1 MPKAYAAV
9 ALSVIMGA
17 IFWSLSWAIASGLM
31 VLLLYHVRKL
41 QQLDVWLNNDD
52 RLAELPESQG
62 IWGRVF
68 DRIEELQ
75 VKHFKSEQ
83 ELTTAILRIQKSANA
98 LREGV
103 ITVDASGALEW
114 WNLSARKMF
123 GLKNKQDRGAPLL
136 HLLREPNFF
145 RYYHHADFG
154 QPIYVQSPVN
164 PERVLEIAVTSF
176 AKGDNL
182 LIVRDMTDSI
192 KLENMRRDFIGNIS
206 HELCTPLTVI
216 QGYLETFQLHYPELD
231 ADVQKSHARM
241 LAQAHRMTNLVQDML
256 VLSRL
261 EGSIDRSKF
270 VRNQMSILLAQA
282 ISRGHDTARK
292 LDKKVTIELCLERQA
307 SVVGVKSEILSVLTH
322 LVTNAVKYTQHGG
335 RVDIALHTTND
346 GWCINVSDNGIGIG
360 QKHLPRLTERFYR
373 VDPSRSSASGGTGLG
388 LAIVERIVLR
398 HEGSLDISSQK
409 GKGSHFTCTFP
420 HQNMPSSDKRSD
432 VKNIIITPKH

>member
-114 WNLSARKMF
+114 WNTSARKML
-123 GLKNKQDRGAPLL
+123 GLKKKQDRGAPLL
-136 HLLREPNFF
+136 HLLREPSFF
-145 RYYHHADFG
+145 RYYHHADFS
-154 QPIYVQSPVN
+154 QPIYIKSPVN
-164 PERVLEIAVTSF
+164 PEQVLEIAVTAF

-182 LIVRDMTDSI
+182 LILRDMTDSI
-192 KLENMRRDFIGNIS
+192 KLENMRRDFTGNVS
-206 HELCTPLTVI
+206 HELRTPLTVI
-216 QGYLETFQLHYPELD
+216 QGYLESFQLHHPELD
-231 ADVQKSHARM
+231 NDVQKGHTRM
-241 LAQAHRMTNLVQDML
+241 LAHTHRMTNLVQDLL

-261 EGSIDRSKF
+261 EESIDHSKM
-270 VRNQMSILLAQA
+270 VQLQMPPLLTLALFEGQEL
-282 ISRGHDTARK
+282 SQR
-292 LDKKVTIELCLERQA
+292 LDKKVTIN
-307 SVVGVKSEILSVLTH
+307 SVIKSQKNVLGIKAEILSVLTN
-322 LVTNAVKYTQHGG
+322 LVNNAVKYTPHGG
-335 RVDIALHTTND
+335 YIAVTYQVTD
-346 GWCINVSDNGIGIG
+346 GQLCLTVADNGIGIG
-360 QKHLPRLTERFYR
+360 AQHLPRLTERFYR
-373 VDPSRSSASGGTGLG
+373 VDASRSSASGGTGLG
-388 LAIVERIVLR
+388 LAIVNRIMER
-398 HEGSLDISSQK
+398 HKGSLDIISEEGQ
-409 GKGSHFTCTFP
+409 GSCFTCTFP
-420 HQNMPSSDKRSD
+420 L
-432 VKNIIITPKH
+432 

>member
-1 MPKAYAAV
+1 MKQVRVSKTYTAV
-9 ALSVIMGA
+9 ALSVILGA

-31 VLLLYHVRKL
+31 AILLYHAHKL
-41 QQLDVWLNNDD
+41 KKLDVWLNSDD
-52 RLAELPESQG
+52 RLAELPDSQG

-114 WNLSARKMF
+114 WNLSARKML
-123 GLKNKQDRGAPLL
+123 GLKKKQDRGAPLV
-136 HLLREPNFF
+136 HLLREPSFF
-145 RYYHHADFG
+145 RYYHHADFS

-164 PERVLEIAVTSF
+164 PEQVLEIAVTTF
-176 AKGDNL
+176 AKGENL

-192 KLENMRRDFIGNIS
+192 KQENMRRDFIGNVS
-206 HELCTPLTVI
+206 HELRTPLTVM
-216 QGYLETFQLHYPELD
+216 QGYLESFQLHHPELHT
-231 ADVQKSHARM
+231 DVQKGHTRM
-241 LAQAHRMTNLVQDML
+241 LAQTHRMTNLVQDLL

-261 EGSIDRSKF
+261 EESIDRSKF
-270 VRNQMSILLAQA
+270 VRNEMSPLLTQA
-282 ISRGHDTARK
+282 ISKGHDSAQK
-292 LDKKVTIELCLERQA
+292 LRKKVTIELCLERQA

-335 RVDIALHTTND
+335 RIDVTLYKTND

-388 LAIVERIVLR
+388 LAIVKCIMLR
-398 HEGSLDISSQK
+398 HKGSLDISSQE
-409 GKGSHFTCTFP
+409 GKGSRFTCTFP
-420 HQNMPSSDKRSD
+420 HQDIPPSDK
-432 VKNIIITPKH
+432 